1 MWHQPPNAPRTPYN
15 RGMNQSFSMAARS
28 SGRVIVGLSG
38 GVDSA
43 VAALLLRDVGY
54 DVQGLFMS
62 NWEEDDGYCTAAQ
75 DYQDARSVA
84 AELGI
89 VLHRV
94 NFSDQYRDQVFA
106 HFLAEY
112 GAGRTP
118 NPDVLCNREIKFGL
132 CLDYALRLGARRF
145 ATGHYARLM
154 NLEDGPGLY
163 QALDAAKDQSY
174 FLHAVARQRYARV
187 LFPLGELHKEQVRE
201 LARAAGLPVHDKPDS
216 TGICFIGER
225 PFADFLGR
233 YLQGVPGPI
242 EALDGRVLGQ
252 HRGLPFYTLGQ
263 RAGLAI
269 GGARGRAQEPWYVA
283 YKDRARNALTVVQ
296 RHEQHRLE
304 ADAVATGP
312 LNWLCAAR
320 AGSFEASVKLRHRQ
334 PGQAARVSVRPDGG
348 AWIEFEAP
356 QRAATPGQSAVF
368 YQHGRCLGGGV
379 VEQVRL
385 QSGHKLSATVHN
397 DAPMVPMQNSSHLSP
412 LAPDII
418 RRF

>member
-1 MWHQPPNAPRTPYN
+1 
-15 RGMNQSFSMAARS
+15 MNQGS
-28 SGRVIVGLSG
+28 RVIVGLSG

-43 VAALLLRDVGY
+43 VAALLLRDAGY

-94 NFSDQYRDQVFA
+94 NFSDQYRDQVFS

-112 GAGRTP
+112 RAGRTP

-132 CLDYALRLGARRF
+132 CLDYALRLGADLF
-145 ATGHYARLM
+145 ATGHYARLA
-154 NLEDGPGLY
+154 NLPDGPALH
-163 QALDAAKDQSY
+163 QARDAAKDQSY

-201 LARAAGLPVHDKPDS
+201 QARAAGLPVHDKPDS

-233 YLQGVPGPI
+233 YLQGTPGPI

-263 RAGLAI
+263 RTGLAI
-269 GGARGRAQEPWYVA
+269 GGARGCAQEPWYVA
-283 YKDRARNALTVVQ
+283 HKDGERNALTVVQ

-304 ADAVATGP
+304 ADAVTTGP
-312 LNWLCAAR
+312 INWLCAAR
-320 AGSFEASVKLRHRQ
+320 AGSFAASVKLRYRQ
-334 PGQAARVSVRPDGG
+334 PEQAASVSVRPDGS
-348 AWIEFEAP
+348 AWIEFETP

-368 YQHGRCLGGGV
+368 YEDGRCLGGAV

-385 QSGHKLSATVHN
+385 HAAHKLSATAHN
-397 DAPMVPMQNSSHLSP
+397 EPPTAAMAPMQNSSHLSP
-412 LAPDII
+412 AAPDII
-418 RRF
+418 RGF